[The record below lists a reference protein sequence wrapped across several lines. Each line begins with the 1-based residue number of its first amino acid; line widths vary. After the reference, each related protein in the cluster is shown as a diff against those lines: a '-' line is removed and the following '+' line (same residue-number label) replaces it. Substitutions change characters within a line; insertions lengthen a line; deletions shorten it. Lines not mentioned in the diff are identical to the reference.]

1 VWQWD
6 GEKWKATG
14 TTSSSAV
21 GAVVVFEGATADAHE
36 TTLTV
41 VDPTA
46 DRTITL
52 PNATGTVALTSD
64 LTTYA
69 TLASPTLTG
78 VPAAPTASANTS
90 TTQVATTAFVMTE
103 VGDYAPLASPTL
115 TGTPAAP
122 TAAADTNTTQI
133 ATTAY
138 VQGELGAI
146 SSNSIKDADN
156 DTKIQVEESA
166 DEDKIRFDTGG
177 TQRAVLDSSG
187 LEIFTGGLKLDN
199 LESDDVNTLDDYE
212 EGTFTGSF
220 TVQNGTV
227 TVSSS
232 YNTGGYTKIGR
243 VVYIQFSPAVDSFS
257 GNSGELYV
265 EGLPFTSMPAGTST
279 SLTYARISVVVFN
292 LNTDVGQGATGQIPH
307 NYTQCSVSASDCTSS
322 NRPIGGAVK
331 QWTEVCI
338 SGHYFVDS

>member
-1 VWQWD
+1 MAINFPNSPSEGDIHQVADRVWQWD

-21 GAVVVFEGATADAHE
+21 GAVVVFEGATADAYE

-52 PNATGTVALTSD
+52 PNTTGTVALTSD
-64 LTTYA
+64 LTIYA
-69 TLASPTLTG
+69 PLASPTLTG

-138 VQGELGAI
+138 VQTEIGALAGPD
-146 SSNSIKDADN
+146 DAS
-156 DTKIQVEESA
+156 TI
-166 DEDKIRFDTGG
+166 
-177 TQRAVLDSSG
+177 L
-187 LEIFTGGLKLDN
+187 
-199 LESDDVNTLDDYE
+199 
-212 EGTFTGSF
+212 
-220 TVQNGTV
+220 
-227 TVSSS
+227 
-232 YNTGGYTKIGR
+232 
-243 VVYIQFSPAVDSFS
+243 
-257 GNSGELYV
+257 
-265 EGLPFTSMPAGTST
+265 AGQM
-279 SLTYARISVVVFN
+279 F
-292 LNTDVGQGATGQIPH
+292 
-307 NYTQCSVSASDCTSS
+307 
-322 NRPIGGAVK
+322 
-331 QWTEVCI
+331 
-338 SGHYFVDS
+338 